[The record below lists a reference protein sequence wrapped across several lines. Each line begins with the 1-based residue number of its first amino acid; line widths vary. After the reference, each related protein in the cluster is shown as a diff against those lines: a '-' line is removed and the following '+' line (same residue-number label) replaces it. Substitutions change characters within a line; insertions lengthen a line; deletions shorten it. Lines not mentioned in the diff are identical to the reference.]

1 MIKTCFICLAT
12 LFLSFY
18 SFSIDTLKV
27 EKEIYNKINS
37 YRAKIGK
44 SKLAY
49 APQNVQSCRKH
60 SLYMGVNWDLIHVSS
75 LQEVNARAEIIQLNT
90 TMNINEI
97 EAGQSVL
104 DIFVK
109 SLPHKKIIES
119 DYNEISVGVFITS
132 DDDLWVTVRFY

>member
-12 LFLSFY
+12 IFLSFY

-44 SKLAY
+44 SKLTY

-119 DYNEISVGVFITS
+119 DYKEISVGVFITS

>member
-1 MIKTCFICLAT
+1 
-12 LFLSFY
+12 
-18 SFSIDTLKV
+18 
-27 EKEIYNKINS
+27 
-37 YRAKIGK
+37 
-44 SKLAY
+44 
-49 APQNVQSCRKH
+49 
-60 SLYMGVNWDLIHVSS
+60 MGVNWDLIHVSS

>member
-1 MIKTCFICLAT
+1 
-12 LFLSFY
+12 
-18 SFSIDTLKV
+18 
-27 EKEIYNKINS
+27 
-37 YRAKIGK
+37 
-44 SKLAY
+44 
-49 APQNVQSCRKH
+49 
-60 SLYMGVNWDLIHVSS
+60 MGVNWDLIHVSS

-109 SLPHKKIIES
+109 SFPHKKIIES
-119 DYNEISVGVFITS
+119 DYKEISVGVFITA